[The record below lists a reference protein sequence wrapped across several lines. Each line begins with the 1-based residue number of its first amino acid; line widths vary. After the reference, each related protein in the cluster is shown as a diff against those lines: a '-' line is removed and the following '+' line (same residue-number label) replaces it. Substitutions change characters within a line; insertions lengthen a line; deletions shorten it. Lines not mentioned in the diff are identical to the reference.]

1 MNRKWRNWA
10 PAVAVTAVMGAG
22 VILVP
27 LTANAAV
34 DLPDLTAA
42 EVLELAAG
50 HSVDALSGTVEQT
63 SDLGLP
69 DLSLIN
75 GASGGGMGPSTAPGT
90 DPGADGGSVPTA
102 EGAMLEMLTAP
113 HTARVFLDGPTQAR
127 IQIQDE
133 MAERNLILN
142 GDELWFYDSEE
153 NSAVHSVIKSA
164 DGVPAD
170 LPGVQTPDQLATLLL
185 EKADPTT
192 EVSVGPDRMVAG
204 RAAYQLIMTP
214 RSNET
219 LVGSITVDVDA
230 ETGLPLA
237 VSVAASSGTTPA
249 FSAAYT
255 EISFEAPAPEI
266 FDFTPP
272 AGATITEAP
281 EHGEYREHDD
291 KRDHSDGKPEA
302 TDESTEPTVTGTGW
316 GTVVEFSAGDFPTGD
331 PELTGMIDQLST
343 PVDGGRLMQTRLLNV
358 LLTDDGRVL
367 VGSVPADRLQAV
379 ADDE

>member
-1 MNRKWRNWA
+1 MNRKWRNWV

-50 HSVDALSGTVEQT
+50 HSVAALSGTVEQA

-69 DLSLIN
+69 DLALIS
-75 GASGGGMGPSTAPGT
+75 GAGGGGMGASAS
-90 DPGADGGSVPTA
+90 PGADPGPDAGSVPTA
-102 EGAMLEMLTAP
+102 EGTMLEMLTAP
-113 HTARVFLDGPTQAR
+113 HTARVFLNGPTQAR
-127 IQIQDE
+127 IQILDE
-133 MAERNLILN
+133 MAERNFILN
-142 GDELWFYDSEE
+142 GDELWYFDSEE
-153 NSAVHSVIKSA
+153 NSAVRSMIEPA
-164 DGVPAD
+164 DGVPTD
-170 LPGVQTPDQLATLLL
+170 LPEVQTPDQLATLFL

-192 EVSVGPDRMVAG
+192 EVSVGTDRMVAG
-204 RAAYQLIMTP
+204 RAAYQLILTP

-237 VSVAASSGTTPA
+237 VSVAAVGGTTPA

-255 EISFEAPAPEI
+255 EISLEAPAPEI

-272 AGATITEAP
+272 AGATVTEATGHG
-281 EHGEYREHDD
+281 EHGN
-291 KRDHSDGKPEA
+291 KRDHSDAKPEA
-302 TDESTEPTVTGTGW
+302 ADESTEPTVTGTGW
-316 GTVVEFSAGDFPTGD
+316 ATVVEFPAGGFAAED